1 MYVVSSVALQVWIRK
16 YKRAAHIYIHASHKL
31 PERRQPERQ
40 KSESPTG
47 PMTVPQDYT
56 PLAYERDGY
65 GAPVV
70 SLPPPR
76 PLSVRVYLFTVLYA
90 VLPLALPLILP
101 LYLLGY
107 FPKIGGDTAGGE
119 GGGIG
124 GGRWKRM
131 VDLYWLVR
139 SAGRRPVQS
148 HPSNLDRSQLA
159 KTWTHVPSARTY
171 VENGALIYQRGEG
184 YCGSATLWCILRSYG
199 GTEGPAARGGGG
211 PGSGQGGFVFPQ
223 GCVPEL
229 TYGAQDPDKWCANL
243 ALAAAGAG
251 IDNLSTTIVRPAE
264 KGGGGYGEFLR
275 SLRRVH
281 DPRCRVAVNYLR
293 PALCGFQRPF
303 WLPAHLLLGLF
314 GGHFSPVV
322 GIIEREGRTEDSAFD
337 DPLVAIF
344 DVNHR
349 YNGLYLVPAS
359 MLYEAVS
366 AVDATSGRCR
376 ALVVVEALK
385 G

>member
-1 MYVVSSVALQVWIRK
+1 
-16 YKRAAHIYIHASHKL
+16 
-31 PERRQPERQ
+31 
-40 KSESPTG
+40 
-47 PMTVPQDYT
+47 MTVPQDYT
-56 PLAYERDGY
+56 PLAYELDGY

-131 VDLYWLVR
+131 VDLYLLVR

-148 HPSNLDRSQLA
+148 LPSNLDRSQLA
-159 KTWTHVPSARTY
+159 KTWTYVPSARTY

-199 GTEGPAARGGGG
+199 GTEGPAARGGG

-243 ALAAAGAG
+243 ALAAARAG